1 MNINYHTH
9 TLINQR
15 GGVHISR
22 AFGGALQLEYIQNC
36 RAEYI
41 EQRAGA

>member
-9 TLINQR
+9 TLINQ
-15 GGVHISR
+15 GGCVC